1 MTPTQTELRSR
12 LAIKD
17 FAEQR
22 KAIRELFTRTLNNRW
37 RDRDALV
44 EAVRTVQPCEHH
56 PKTVRERQTFS
67 VIRDN
72 MTVATMAT
80 IIDKFEEGDGKSF
93 AEALLAID
101 DPINHATTNRYGKPS
116 FAEHP
121 NHKTHFDAM
130 KLIPREK
137 PMSMTAALNAYDAL
151 RINGYMDETT
161 IWEDIAK
168 ATDQTTSDGVLSL
181 VSIREEKDVPR
192 TMSDIDVNTMSEE
205 DQKTYQK
212 IYASVSSYEDEPEV
226 EEPKTEAI
234 KYTLPKDTALV
245 DLALKQSDL
254 PPIADIIDQ
263 INTLTEAV
271 EKAHAA
277 PTMSITETSEPS
289 AHDGTI
295 PSGKLITVNAADAFK
310 LTRGRKQFGFK
321 IPMWQWDSPHPHVP
335 EIDENYVF
343 RPFELLRVLYAIMTN
358 QRCYLH
364 GHTGSGKTTLVEQV
378 AAHLNWPFMRVNF
391 DSEITRMDLIG
402 RDVLTNEGGVTSSK
416 FVDGILP
423 QMMSGP
429 YIGCL
434 DEIDFVRPDIAYVLQ
449 RAAEGNGLMLTE
461 DGGRMVKPHKLF
473 RMFAT
478 GNTVGQGDEFGMYQG
493 ARPQSM
499 AFLDRFTVWVKVDY
513 LKPADR
519 LKLIKSRLPKLAEDQ
534 ATRLNNYVTE
544 HLEAF
549 TKSKVMQPI
558 SPRGFLSLGQ
568 AMCAYLSFIDDEKR
582 AVEEAISTTI
592 LDRASTND
600 RAVLKAISQ
609 RVWG

>member
-37 RDRDALV
+37 KDRDHLV
-44 EAVRTVQPCEHH
+44 ESVKLSQPCKWH

-72 MTVATMAT
+72 MTVCTMAV
-80 IIDKFEEGDGKSF
+80 IIEFLEDDDTSRLIEACRAIEDP
-93 AEALLAID
+93 AEY
-101 DPINHATTNRYGKPS
+101 ATKNRYGKPS
-116 FAEHP
+116 FAEHV
-121 NHKTHFDAM
+121 NHKHYFNG
-130 KLIPREK
+130 LLEEK

-168 ATDQTTSDGVLSL
+168 ATDQTTSDGVKSL

-192 TMSDIDVNTMSEE
+192 TMSDIDVVAMSEE
-205 DQKTYQK
+205 DQKTYQI

-263 INTLTEAV
+263 INTLTEEVA
-271 EKAHAA
+271 KAHAA

-295 PSGKLITVNAADAFK
+295 PSGKLTTVNAADAFK

-402 RDVLTNEGGVTSSK
+402 RDVLTNESGVTSSK

-534 ATRLNNYVTE
+534 ANRLNNYVTE

-549 TKSKVMQPI
+549 TSSKVMQPI

-582 AVEEAISTTI
+582 AVEEAIATTI